1 LANWRDAGRASGWA
15 ALLNGSQ
22 YRSANGL
29 GKLNRREVSLGIKVI
44 VARLVDDPNLAMLRC
59 ISVRENP
66 IDFSALQGNFA
77 AFILKADN
85 ELFRG

>member
-1 LANWRDAGRASGWA
+1 MWRDTNRASRWA
-15 ALLNGSQ
+15 AWLNGSQ

-29 GKLNRREVSLGIKVI
+29 GKLNRREVSLGVKVV
-44 VARLVDDPNLAMLRC
+44 VARLVDDPNLPMLRC

-66 IDFSALQGNFA
+66 IDFSALQGNFV

-85 ELFRG
+85 ELFCG

>member
-1 LANWRDAGRASGWA
+1 MGHDAGRASGWA
-15 ALLNGSQ
+15 AWLNGSQ

-29 GKLNRREVSLGIKVI
+29 GKLNRREVSLGVKIV
-44 VARLVDDPNLAMLRC
+44 VARLVDDPNLPMLRC

-66 IDFSALQGNFA
+66 IDFSALQGDFV